1 MRRCEATVSS
11 HQAPIVRVNLCCYD
25 RGVHGK
31 EVEVRGR
38 LAKGGGR
45 AHKDCSSRRSGE
57 NRWLGWNSHL
67 KQTFG
72 FLVKRR
78 RAKFGAFI

>member
-38 LAKGGGR
+38 LAKGAAARTKIAVHDGPVKIGG
-45 AHKDCSSRRSGE
+45 
-57 NRWLGWNSHL
+57 
-67 KQTFG
+67 
-72 FLVKRR
+72 
-78 RAKFGAFI
+78 